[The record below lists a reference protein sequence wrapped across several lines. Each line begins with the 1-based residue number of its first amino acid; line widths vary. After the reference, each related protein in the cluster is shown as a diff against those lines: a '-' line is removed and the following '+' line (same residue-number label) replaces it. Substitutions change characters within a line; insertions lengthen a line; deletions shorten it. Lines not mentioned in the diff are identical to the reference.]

1 MAVSRSLAFRALL
14 AIVLMA
20 GYYAFALAISAALL
34 WVPYAE
40 YEYLS
45 RVDFRIA
52 AVCWGAALTI
62 LWALV
67 PRPDHFEPPGPQL
80 TPESDPQLFAM
91 IEDVAAATSQQ
102 RPSEVYLLNEVNAW
116 VSQRGGFMG
125 FGSRR
130 VMGVGLPL
138 MTNMTTPELRAVI
151 AHEFGHYCSG
161 DVGIGPLIYKT
172 RAAIAR
178 TLVGV
183 DQTFLQSVFNWYAR
197 VFMRLTMAVSRQQEF
212 VADETAARVAGAA
225 PMVSAL
231 RKVAMLGP
239 AYVTYLQHEVL
250 PVLRSGFIP
259 PLAEGFERFMASPE
273 TDQALQRMAE
283 EYTTGTNTG
292 EFDTHPPMSERV
304 AALELLP
311 PASIPK
317 TTDDIAPV
325 VGDSERKGREL
336 LERGVGSD
344 SMRQFRDIQW
354 KDLGT
359 AVYAE
364 IWKRMTAAH
373 ADWFGTT
380 TIDQLPSGKR
390 AYEDLGRMLR
400 GKMDISSSEERIGSA
415 VYMMTAGIGA
425 ALMRAGWRVETSPGR
440 PLELTNGSARVN
452 PRDVISR
459 LVEDVNAFKEWKE
472 TCDALGITGL
482 QLRPSEDAALAA
494 T

>member
-1 MAVSRSLAFRALL
+1 
-14 AIVLMA
+14 
-20 GYYAFALAISAALL
+20 
-34 WVPYAE
+34 
-40 YEYLS
+40 
-45 RVDFRIA
+45 
-52 AVCWGAALTI
+52 
-62 LWALV
+62 
-67 PRPDHFEPPGPQL
+67 
-80 TPESDPQLFAM
+80 
-91 IEDVAAATSQQ
+91 
-102 RPSEVYLLNEVNAW
+102 
-116 VSQRGGFMG
+116 
-125 FGSRR
+125 
-130 VMGVGLPL
+130 
-138 MTNMTTPELRAVI
+138 
-151 AHEFGHYCSG
+151 
-161 DVGIGPLIYKT
+161 
-172 RAAIAR
+172 
-178 TLVGV
+178 
-183 DQTFLQSVFNWYAR
+183 
-197 VFMRLTMAVSRQQEF
+197 
-212 VADETAARVAGAA
+212 
-225 PMVSAL
+225 
-231 RKVAMLGP
+231 
-239 AYVTYLQHEVL
+239 
-250 PVLRSGFIP
+250 
-259 PLAEGFERFMASPE
+259 
-273 TDQALQRMAE
+273 MAE
-283 EYTTGTNTG
+283 EYTTGTKTG

-354 KDLGT
+354 KDVGT

-482 QLRPSEDAALAA
+482 QLRPSEDAAAAA

>member
-183 DQTFLQSVFNWYAR
+183 DQSFLQSVFNWYAR
-197 VFMRLTMAVSRQQEF
+197 VFMRLTMAVSRQQEL

-225 PMVSAL
+225 SVAAAIGVASAL
-231 RKVAMLGP
+231 AMRSRNSASSVNANPSTPSVAP
-239 AYVTYLQHEVL
+239 SA
-250 PVLRSGFIP
+250 RSTRQPG
-259 PLAEGFERFMASPE
+259 RASP
-273 TDQALQRMAE
+273 
-283 EYTTGTNTG
+283 G
-292 EFDTHPPMSERV
+292 S
-304 AALELLP
+304 LP
-311 PASIPK
+311 PAFSTWARPSTLTIVASISGGSPMGRIAWATRSSPGLQYDANE
-317 TTDDIAPV
+317 TTKP
-325 VGDSERKGREL
+325 
-336 LERGVGSD
+336 
-344 SMRQFRDIQW
+344 
-354 KDLGT
+354 
-359 AVYAE
+359 AVLRA
-364 IWKRMTAAH
+364 RSNAT
-373 ADWFGTT
+373 G
-380 TIDQLPSGKR
+380 SGKST
-390 AYEDLGRMLR
+390 E
-400 GKMDISSSEERIGSA
+400 
-415 VYMMTAGIGA
+415 
-425 ALMRAGWRVETSPGR
+425 
-440 PLELTNGSARVN
+440 
-452 PRDVISR
+452 
-459 LVEDVNAFKEWKE
+459 
-472 TCDALGITGL
+472 
-482 QLRPSEDAALAA
+482 
-494 T
+494 

>member
-1 MAVSRSLAFRALL
+1 
-14 AIVLMA
+14 
-20 GYYAFALAISAALL
+20 
-34 WVPYAE
+34 
-40 YEYLS
+40 
-45 RVDFRIA
+45 
-52 AVCWGAALTI
+52 
-62 LWALV
+62 
-67 PRPDHFEPPGPQL
+67 
-80 TPESDPQLFAM
+80 
-91 IEDVAAATSQQ
+91 
-102 RPSEVYLLNEVNAW
+102 
-116 VSQRGGFMG
+116 
-125 FGSRR
+125 
-130 VMGVGLPL
+130 MGVGLPL

-325 VGDSERKGREL
+325 VSDSERKGREL

-354 KDLGT
+354 KDVGT

-482 QLRPSEDAALAA
+482 QLRPSEDAAPAA